1 MSTPRFNL
9 SGDLTLGAG
18 NNLAH
23 GFSHGNWTGAAP
35 HPRSSFRCCP
45 AKPGNIGKRIVR
57 ASASAYEVPWLKP
70 WARLFAALVL
80 FVACSPPTTDPEHP
94 AVAST
99 AAADVVFTDVTQTA
113 GINFIHHNGRSGK
126 KLLPET
132 LGSGVAF
139 IDYDADGW
147 PDLFFV
153 NSKPWTRDEKV
164 TSALYH
170 NNQDGTFSD
179 VTASAGLD
187 IEMYGLGAAFGDYD
201 NDGFDDLYVTALEG
215 DRLFRNSGEG
225 SFVDV
230 TSTTG
235 ITNKGFGTS
244 AAFLDFDKD
253 GLLDLYVANY
263 VKWSPDNDL
272 WCTLDGSSKTFC
284 TPESYEGLPSKLY
297 WNLGDGTFDDYT
309 EEAGLDDPNGKGL
322 GVAVFDFDS
331 DGWPDIFEA
340 NDTEPNRLFRNN
352 QDRTFSE
359 VGLTAGVA
367 FAEDGKARGA
377 MGVDAADYDRSGRE
391 HLIVGNFANEML
403 NLFHNEGGGLFLDEA
418 PASQIGRTSLLSLT
432 FGAFFFDY
440 DNDGRLDIFTAN
452 GHLDE
457 QINNVQP
464 TVTYAQAPL
473 LYRNLGRGAGF
484 EMTNARVG
492 EDLSRPIV
500 ARGAAYADYDRD
512 GDLDIAVTTN
522 NGPAHL
528 FRNDGGNANSYLR
541 VKLIGAES
549 NRSAFGARVSLR
561 SASGEQ
567 SRTVRSGGS
576 YCSQSESTLT
586 FGVGQDVN
594 VDSLVIDW
602 PSGRRQ
608 KFDALEVNQSLVI
621 QEITGIAS
629 AGDRRGAASSI
640 RSDKL

>member
-1 MSTPRFNL
+1 MSTLPPHWDLRSEPL
-9 SGDLTLGAG
+9 SRARQQTVRSEQSADRLLTR
-18 NNLAH
+18 
-23 GFSHGNWTGAAP
+23 AAP
-35 HPRSSFRCCP
+35 M
-45 AKPGNIGKRIVR
+45 G
-57 ASASAYEVPWLKP
+57 L
-70 WARLFAALVL
+70 ALVGLIL
-80 FVACSPPTTDPEHP
+80 FCSCGGTAPDPDQP
-94 AVAST
+94 AIATT
-99 AAADVVFTDVTQTA
+99 AAADVVFSDVTQSA
-113 GINFIHHNGRSGK
+113 GIDFTHHNGRSGK

-132 LGSGVAF
+132 LGSGAAF

-153 NSKPWTRDEKV
+153 NSKPWTRGEKV
-164 TSALYH
+164 TSELYH
-170 NNQDGTFSD
+170 NNQDGTFTD
-179 VTASAGLD
+179 VTAAAGLN

-215 DRLFRNSGEG
+215 DRLFRNTGEG
-225 SFVDV
+225 TFVDV
-230 TSTTG
+230 TPKSG
-235 ITNKGFGTS
+235 MANQGFGTS
-244 AAFLDFDKD
+244 AAFFDFDKD

-263 VKWSPDNDL
+263 VQWSPDKDL
-272 WCTLDGSSKTFC
+272 WCTLDGASKTFC

-309 EEAGLDDPNGKGL
+309 EEAGLLDPNGKGL
-322 GVAVFDFDS
+322 GIAIFDFDA

-340 NDTEPNRLFRNN
+340 NDTEPNRLYRNN

-403 NLFHNEGGGLFLDEA
+403 NLFHNEGSGLFLDEA

-432 FGAFFFDY
+432 FGTFFFDY
-440 DNDGRLDIFTAN
+440 DNDGRLDIFGAN

-457 QINNVQP
+457 EINNVQP
-464 TVTYAQAPL
+464 TVTYAQPAL

-484 EMTNARVG
+484 ARTNASVG

-512 GDLDIAVTTN
+512 GDLDIVVTTN
-522 NGPAHL
+522 NGPAYL
-528 FRNDGGNANSYLR
+528 FRNDGGNANSYIQ
-541 VKLIGAES
+541 VKLIGGES
-549 NRSAFGARVSLR
+549 NRSGYGARVTLR

-567 SRTVRSGGS
+567 SRTVRSGSS

-594 VDSLVIDW
+594 IESLIVDW
-602 PSGRRQ
+602 PSGRQQ
-608 KFDALEVNQSLVI
+608 KFEALEVNQALVI
-621 QEITGIAS
+621 HEITGI
-629 AGDRRGAASSI
+629 SS
-640 RSDKL
+640 D